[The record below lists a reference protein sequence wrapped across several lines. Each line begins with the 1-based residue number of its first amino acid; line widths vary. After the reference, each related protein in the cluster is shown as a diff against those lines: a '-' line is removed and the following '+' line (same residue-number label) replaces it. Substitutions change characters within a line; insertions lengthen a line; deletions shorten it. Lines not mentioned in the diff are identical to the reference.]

1 MSSTDIVHLV
11 IGLAFLILAIIVIV
25 KIANFV
31 KETKRKANQFMSM
44 MKSVTEENERTPKPL
59 SGSEAVMKQR
69 ILRDFP
75 EFDVEHARQIVASV
89 LSQYFAIL
97 NSRSGV
103 SALRDRCTDAFVDEL
118 EAKIQNEDVKYD
130 NFRLHKTVISDYR
143 TTNSEA
149 VVTYQAAVEYQLKEK
164 TISQHVYEIKYIY
177 YLSENDQG
185 ENVSLRCPNCGGEI
199 SSLGQ
204 KVCEY
209 CGAAIEASIERTWK
223 VNKIIKTR

>member
-149 VVTYQAAVEYQLKEK
+149 VVTYQAAVEYQLKGK

>member
-103 SALRDRCTDAFVDEL
+103 SVLRDRCTDAFVDEL